1 VDRWLDTPF
10 NAYVGHDLSVI
21 MSLMRRQE
29 EDREEGPAVREDAQR
44 QNWSRLGQLIKER
57 RVDLGLTQ
65 AEVSSAG
72 GPSPATLYLLEHGRR
87 EFYRPQILRRLER
100 ALNWRAG
107 SVNKVLTGDQPKLHH
122 ENSIGPPVDEDR
134 MSDPTGQDWAMS
146 FRELPISRHVK
157 LLILARLLEEI
168 IAELNTD
175 ADHGLSVS
183 QARGR

>member
-1 VDRWLDTPF
+1 
-10 NAYVGHDLSVI
+10 
-21 MSLMRRQE
+21 MRRQE

-87 EFYRPQILRRLER
+87 EYYRPQILRRLER

-107 SVNKVLTGDQPKLHH
+107 SVNKVLTGDQPTLHH

-157 LLILARLLEEI
+157 LLILARLLEEV

-183 QARGR
+183 QTRGR